1 MWASSQI
8 HACYQLPSPYTESPN
23 LPRTLFFLPASA
35 CTAPSP
41 APPPATTKASPR
53 SRPAT
58 LWSLPL
64 TSRPWTFSTGV
75 SRTGMKLGPEGSLET
90 PI

>member
-41 APPPATTKASPR
+41 APPPATTKTSPG

-64 TSRPWTFSTGV
+64 TFSTGV
-75 SRTGMKLGPEGSLET
+75 SRTGMKLGPAGSLET